1 MADFQT
7 FSLGNVLGTA
17 SALRTEQ
24 LRQQYLDTQNQ
35 QTQRAN
41 QQSQA
46 VDQLTQTNPNATLGD
61 YAAAGGMTGVAAS
74 QQVSQARTADLTNHY
89 RQLYTAATT
98 VANSDDPIGTVAQV
112 APQFSQQYDAVHG
125 TGAFSKLT
133 PDQVKQQAGTVAQQA
148 LAGLVDPD
156 KQFQAHQQMV
166 EDHYKQE
173 GNGGEA
179 ARTAATIAAENARS
193 QSTIAAENS
202 RNQFSQSQE
211 NARNDKK
218 IAAENARSGFDAD
231 GTLNPKF
238 DSTVQAILDYRASPF
253 AGASARSG
261 PGAAIMA
268 EVNRRDP
275 TYDASQYPAKAAALK
290 SLTSGKDGT
299 TLDQTNTAV
308 QHLTQLKG
316 LLAAL
321 NTGDI
326 QAINQAKQAYQTATG
341 NPAPTNAAVVA
352 NMAAGE
358 VNKVVTGGPG
368 AEGDRDLSR
377 AAVQLKGSPEQQQG
391 AMDQIIG
398 LMAGRLN
405 STRNRFQQNHLGTT
419 FDNMLLPETK
429 AALAAHGYTGAAAPA
444 AADTPTAAAI
454 TATGPNGEK
463 ITLQNGQWVPA
474 K

>member
-1 MADFQT
+1 MADPMQT

-35 QTQRAN
+35 QAQRAN
-41 QQSQA
+41 TQAQA
-46 VDQLTQTNPNATLGD
+46 VDQLTQTKPDATLQD

-74 QQVSQARTADLTNHY
+74 QQVSQARLSDLTNHY
-89 RQLYTAATT
+89 RQLYSAATA
-98 VANSDDPIGTVAQV
+98 VANSDDPLGTVASV

-125 TGAFSKLT
+125 QGAFAQLT
-133 PDQVKQQAGTVAQQA
+133 PEQVKSQAGTVAQQA
-148 LAGLVDPD
+148 LAGLVDPN
-156 KQFQAHQQMV
+156 KQFDAHQQMI

-179 ARTAATIAAENARS
+179 ARNAATIAAENARN
-193 QSTIAAENS
+193 QNTITAENS
-202 RNQFSQSQE
+202 RTAFSQTQE

-316 LLAAL
+316 LLSAL

-326 QAINQAKQAYQTATG
+326 QIINQARQAYQTATG
-341 NPAPTNAAVVA
+341 NAAPTNAALVG

-368 AEGDRDLSR
+368 AEGDRDLAR
-377 AAVQLKGSPEQQQG
+377 AAIQLKGSPQQQG
-391 AMDQIIG
+391 EAMDNIIG

-429 AALAAHGYTGAAAPA
+429 AALAVHGYTGA
-444 AADTPTAAAI
+444 DTPPPADATTPV
-454 TATGPNGEK
+454 TATGPNGQK
-463 ITLQNGQWVPA
+463 VTLQNGQWVPA

>member
-1 MADFQT
+1 MPDFQT

-24 LRQQYLDTQNQ
+24 LRQQYLGVQNDQ
-35 QTQRAN
+35 AQRAN

-46 VDQLTQTNPNATLGD
+46 VDQLTQSKPDATLTD
-61 YAAAGGMTGVAAS
+61 YAQAGGMTGVAAS
-74 QQVSQARTADLTNHY
+74 QQISQARLSDLTNHY
-89 RQLYTAATT
+89 RQLYSAATA
-98 VANSDDPIGTVAQV
+98 VANSDDPLGTVAQV
-112 APQFSQQYDAVHG
+112 APQFQQQYDAVHG
-125 TGAFSKLT
+125 QGAFAQLT

-156 KQFQAHQQMV
+156 KQFTAHQQMV

-173 GNGGEA
+173 GNGGDA
-179 ARTAATIAAENARS
+179 ARNAATIAAENA
-193 QSTIAAENS
+193 

-218 IAAENARSGFDAD
+218 IAAENARSGFGAD

-238 DSTVQAILDYRASPF
+238 DSTVQAILDYRAAPF
-253 AGASARSG
+253 GGASARSG
-261 PGAAIMA
+261 PGASIMA

-290 SLTSGKDGT
+290 SLTSGKDGQ

-326 QAINQAKQAYQTATG
+326 QVINQAKQAYQTATG

-405 STRNRFQQNHLGTT
+405 STRNRFQQSHLGTT

-429 AALAAHGYTGAAAPA
+429 AALASHGYTGADTPPP
-444 AADTPTAAAI
+444 ADTTTPI
-454 TATGPNGEK
+454 TATGPNGQK